1 MFGSNNKDTKKT
13 ETSTPTKSGAP
24 SRGLNTVN
32 EGTTVTGDLK
42 AESDIRVDGSI
53 LGNLDCAAK
62 VIIGPKGF
70 IDGEVTCE
78 SAVIEGGFNGKLVVK
93 DMLSIK
99 ETAKVTGD
107 VITRKVAMMAGCD
120 FEGTVTT
127 RSASSKSSNGSSQPP
142 SGNKVAQLKQKEGV
156 KV

>member
-1 MFGSNNKDTKKT
+1 MFGSSNKDTKKT
-13 ETSTPTKSGAP
+13 DTSSASRSGTPT
-24 SRGLNTVN
+24 RGLNTVN
-32 EGTTVTGDLK
+32 EGTSMTGDLQ
-42 AESDIRVDGSI
+42 ADNDIRIDGSI
-53 LGNLDCAAK
+53 NGNLICKAK
-62 VIIGPKGF
+62 VIIGPKGS

-78 SAVIEGGFNGKLVVK
+78 NAMIEGKFNGKLTVK

-127 RSASSKSSNGSSQPP
+127 KGGKDSSNNGKSQN
-142 SGNKVAQLKQKEGV
+142 GKVAAMKAREGA
-156 KV
+156 KA